1 MMVNHTGLSLPTHNE
16 LQTAHHHW
24 WVVAIVVATISPT
37 VLAESIKTDN
47 KNIRPFECD
56 SKDLISLAQSAEHPV
71 LKGDRLP
78 SFGAGHVYQ
87 FYIGEFT
94 ASDANHLVISIEE
107 TRRKSHIEDDVAQ
120 LVDYFK
126 PTLSKAFGLLEE
138 RKKTCIA
145 YTSAFDRSTIVIQV
159 DSAPP
164 INRSLIAGPEEHWSL
179 SADLPINN
187 IKQLTYDSKTS
198 TIVEKDKPT
207 SFYLGVNY
215 KLGDAYTNYD
225 YFDWRNLSG
234 KILFKASSSPND
246 SMGAGIGYSLNFVDV
261 FVARVWTK
269 NDVNTGLS
277 SLGTTPSNIYGIS
290 FNVSKGISW
299 LKAN

>member
-1 MMVNHTGLSLPTHNE
+1 
-16 LQTAHHHW
+16 LQTAHPHW
-24 WVVAIVVATISPT
+24 WVVAIVIAIISPN
-37 VLAESIKTDN
+37 VFAESIKTDS
-47 KNIRPFECD
+47 KNIKPFECD
-56 SKDLISLAQSAEHPV
+56 SQEIISLTQSTEHPV

-78 SFGAGHVYQ
+78 SFGAGHLYK

-94 ASDANHLVISIEE
+94 TNDADHLVISIEE
-107 TRRKSHIEDDVAQ
+107 TRRKSHIEDDLTQ
-120 LVDYFK
+120 LVDYIK
-126 PTLSKAFGLLEE
+126 SNISKGFRPAEE

-145 YTSAFDRSTIVIQV
+145 YTSAFDRSTIVVQIN
-159 DSAPP
+159 SEPP

-187 IKQLTYDSKTS
+187 TRQLTYDTKTS
-198 TIVEKDKPT
+198 SIVEKDKPT

-215 KLGDAYTNYD
+215 KLGDAYTNYG
-225 YFDWRNLSG
+225 YLDWRNLSG

-246 SMGAGIGYSLNFVDV
+246 SMGVGIGYSLSFVDV

-269 NDVNTGLS
+269 NDVNTGLPN
-277 SLGTTPSNIYGIS
+277 LGTTPGNIYGLS
-290 FNVSKGISW
+290 LNVSKGISW